1 MHVRASRFL
10 ASAAAV
16 AAAASIAAQPL
27 DRLTGKVV
35 SAAGA
40 PVAAADVRVEA
51 IFGFAGGDFLGQR
64 TFAARTNVTGEWALL
79 AFKSGIWMFDVAA
92 PGQLPDAV
100 ALPFNLVAP
109 ASSGID
115 RLTPAWHPLLRLS
128 PAPGGDI
135 GQILADA
142 TEAALAQRADRV
154 TPLLSR
160 LADSNDPAV
169 LAAAGSVCLLMREP
183 TLARPLFRRALEHDP
198 TSFRATLGMGSSAL
212 MQRNVDEAAKAFAQA
227 RALTKDKD
235 ERGYLSA
242 AILELNKAH
251 NVMRATY

>member
-10 ASAAAV
+10 ASAAV
-16 AAAASIAAQPL
+16 AAAATIAAQPL
-27 DRLTGKVV
+27 DRLSGKVV
-35 SAAGA
+35 SEAGT

-51 IFGFAGGDFLGQR
+51 LYGFAGGDFLGQR
-64 TFAARTNVTGEWALL
+64 TFAAQTNAKGEWALL
-79 AFKSGIWMFDVAA
+79 AFKAGIWVFDATA

-128 PAPGGDI
+128 PAPSGDI
-135 GQILADA
+135 GRILCDA
-142 TEAALAQRADRV
+142 AEAALARRADRV

-160 LADSNDPAV
+160 LADSNDPGV
-169 LAAAGSVCLLMREP
+169 LAAAGSICLLMREAA
-183 TLARPLFRRALEHDP
+183 TARPLFRRALERDP
-198 TSFRATLGMGSSAL
+198 KSFRATLGMGSSAL
-212 MQRNVDEAAKAFAQA
+212 MQRNVDEAAKAFAGA
-227 RALTKDKD
+227 RDLTKDKD

-242 AILELNKAH
+242 AIAELNKAH